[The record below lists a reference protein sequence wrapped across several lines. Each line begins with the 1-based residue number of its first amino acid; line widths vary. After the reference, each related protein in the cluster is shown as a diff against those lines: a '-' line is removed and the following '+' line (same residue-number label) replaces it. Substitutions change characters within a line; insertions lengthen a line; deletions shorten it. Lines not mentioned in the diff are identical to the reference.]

1 MRSKCSFEQIIQILA
16 EANLPGNSAASVCRK
31 YSLSATTF
39 YKWKQ
44 KYSNL
49 SKDEARRLKVMEEEN
64 NSLKRLLA
72 DKELEIQLLR
82 DIIKK
87 NS

>member
-1 MRSKCSFEQIIQILA
+1 MKSKFSFEQIIQILA
-16 EANLPGNSAASVCRK
+16 EANLPGNSIAAVCRK
-31 YSLSATTF
+31 YSIGSTTF

-49 SKDEARRLKVMEEEN
+49 SKDEARKLKVLEEEN

-72 DKELEIQLLR
+72 EKELEIQLLR
-82 DIIKK
+82 DIVKK